1 MRKHTDHIQ
10 KLSDGEKNEERG
22 LDGSVLSRR
31 ETEACRHRLEKR
43 WYRRLAVINILLV
56 VVVCAAVIMHAGE
69 YPKWAKQTWQR
80 VQDELQDE
88 VHSEAQMGIQDDTKQ
103 QSVGKGAAET
113 ENDKINEENREGSM
127 DDAPL
132 ELQLL
137 LYGIFLFVF
146 VYLALYYFYAKVRS
160 MSLRITEHNFPE
172 VYALIRRYAVR
183 LNMKQVPKAYVMQSN
198 GVLNAF
204 SSFLFRKQYIEINAE
219 IFEVAYREFHDMD
232 ALGFVIAH
240 EMAHIYYGHATL
252 RYHLLIWFTMG
263 FPLLGAIASRTREY
277 SADRLAQ
284 KVSGTDGVEAMFM
297 LMVDRHLYKMVD
309 REDYLEEAAGQK
321 GFFLWLV
328 NLLADHPV
336 LCKRIRALSQGEG
349 SGELY

>member
-1 MRKHTDHIQ
+1 MFQHTNDRIRY
-10 KLSDGEKNEERG
+10 SDGEKNGE
-22 LDGSVLSRR
+22 SVLTGAVISRQ
-31 ETEACRHRLEKR
+31 EAEACRHRLEKR
-43 WYRRLAVINILLV
+43 WYRRLILINFLLV
-56 VVVCAAVIMHAGE
+56 ISVCVAVLVHARS
-69 YPKWAKQTWQR
+69 YPGMAKQAWKH
-80 VQDELQDE
+80 LQA
-88 VHSEAQMGIQDDTKQ
+88 EAQNEVQ
-103 QSVGKGAAET
+103 
-113 ENDKINEENREGSM
+113 NDI
-127 DDAPL
+127 PF

-137 LYGIFLFVF
+137 VYGIFLLVI
-146 VYLALYYFYAKVRS
+146 VYLALYYIYAEVRS
-160 MSLRITEHNFPE
+160 MSLRITERNFPE
-172 VYALIRRYAVR
+172 VYELIGEYARR
-183 LNMKQVPKAYVMQSN
+183 LDMKQVPKAYVMQSN

-204 SSFLFRKQYIEINAE
+204 SSFLFCRQWIEINAE

-252 RYHLLIWFTMG
+252 HYHLLIWFSNNI
-263 FPLLGAIASRTREY
+263 PILGAIASRAREY

-284 KVSGTDGVEAMFM
+284 KVTGTDGVEAMFM

-309 REDYLEEAAGQK
+309 REDYLQEAAQQK

-336 LCKRIRALSQGEG
+336 LCKRIRALDQMEG

>member
-1 MRKHTDHIQ
+1 MVNRTNDIPEY
-10 KLSDGEKNEERG
+10 SDKELTGERELTG
-22 LDGSVLSRR
+22 TVISVR
-31 ETEACRHRLEKR
+31 EAEACRHRLEKR
-43 WYRRLAVINILLV
+43 WYRRLVFINFFLVISVCVAVLV
-56 VVVCAAVIMHAGE
+56 HAGS
-69 YPKWAKQTWQR
+69 YPGLAKQAWKH
-80 VQDELQDE
+80 LQDE
-88 VHSEAQMGIQDDTKQ
+88 AQNETRNEVQDD
-103 QSVGKGAAET
+103 
-113 ENDKINEENREGSM
+113 I
-127 DDAPL
+127 PF

-137 LYGIFLFVF
+137 VYGIFLLVI
-146 VYLALYYFYAKVRS
+146 VYLALYYIYAEVRS
-160 MSLRITEHNFPE
+160 MSLRITERNFPE
-172 VYALIRRYAVR
+172 VYELIEEYARR
-183 LNMKQVPKAYVMQSN
+183 LDMKQVPKAYVMQSN

-204 SSFLFRKQYIEINAE
+204 SSFLFRKQWIEINAE

-252 RYHLLIWFTMG
+252 HYHLPIWFSNNI
-263 FPLLGAIASRTREY
+263 PLIGAIASRSREY

-284 KVSGTDGVEAMFM
+284 RVSGTDGVEAMFM

-309 REDYLEEAAGQK
+309 REDYLQEAAQQK

-336 LCKRIRALSQGEG
+336 LCKRIRALDQMEG

>member
-1 MRKHTDHIQ
+1 MFHRSKDIP
-10 KLSDGEKNEERG
+10 KYDNRELDEERELTG
-22 LDGSVLSRR
+22 DVISRQ
-31 ETEACRHRLEKR
+31 EAEKCRHRLEKR
-43 WYRRLAVINILLV
+43 WYRRLIFINFFLIIAV
-56 VVVCAAVIMHAGE
+56 CTAVFVHARE
-69 YPKWAKQTWQR
+69 YPEMAKQAWKQ
-80 VQDELQDE
+80 LQDE
-88 VHSEAQMGIQDDTKQ
+88 AKDEVQNEVGDD
-103 QSVGKGAAET
+103 
-113 ENDKINEENREGSM
+113 I
-127 DDAPL
+127 PF

-137 LYGIFLFVF
+137 VYGIFLLVI

-160 MSLRITEHNFPE
+160 MSLRITKHNFPE
-172 VYALIRRYAVR
+172 VYELIKEYARRLR
-183 LNMKQVPKAYVMQSN
+183 MKQVPKAYVMQSN

-252 RYHLLIWFTMG
+252 HYHLLIWFSNNIPV
-263 FPLLGAIASRTREY
+263 FGAIASRTREY

-284 KVSGTDGVEAMFM
+284 RVSGTDGVEAMFM
-297 LMVDRHLYKMVD
+297 LIVDRHLYKMVD
-309 REDYLEEAAGQK
+309 REDYLQEAAQQK
-321 GFFLWLV
+321 GFFLWIV

-336 LCKRIRALSQGEG
+336 LCKRIRALDQREG

>member
-1 MRKHTDHIQ
+1 MFHRSKDIP
-10 KLSDGEKNEERG
+10 KYDNRELDEERDLTG
-22 LDGSVLSRR
+22 GVISRK
-31 ETEACRHRLEKR
+31 EAEKCRHRLEKR
-43 WYRRLAVINILLV
+43 WYRRLIFINFFLVIA
-56 VVVCAAVIMHAGE
+56 VCAAVLIHARE
-69 YPKWAKQTWQR
+69 YPGMAKQVWKQ
-80 VQDELQDE
+80 LQDE
-88 VHSEAQMGIQDDTKQ
+88 VQDEVENELRSKVQDD
-103 QSVGKGAAET
+103 
-113 ENDKINEENREGSM
+113 I
-127 DDAPL
+127 PF

-137 LYGIFLFVF
+137 VYGIFVLVI

-160 MSLRITEHNFPE
+160 RSLRITKHNFPE
-172 VYALIRRYAVR
+172 VYELIGEYARR
-183 LNMKQVPKAYVMQSN
+183 LEMKQVPKAYVMQSS

-232 ALGFVIAH
+232 VLGFVIAH

-252 RYHLLIWFTMG
+252 HYHLPIWFSNNI
-263 FPLLGAIASRTREY
+263 PIIGAIASRSREY

-284 KVSGTDGVEAMFM
+284 RVSGTDGVEAMFM

-309 REDYLEEAAGQK
+309 REDYLQEAAQQK

-336 LCKRIRALSQGEG
+336 LCKRIRALDQREG

>member
-1 MRKHTDHIQ
+1 MSDHSKDIP
-10 KLSDGEKNEERG
+10 KYDNRELDEERELTG
-22 LDGSVLSRR
+22 GVISRQ
-31 ETEACRHRLEKR
+31 EAEKCRHRLEKR
-43 WYRRLAVINILLV
+43 WYRRLIFINFFLIIA
-56 VVVCAAVIMHAGE
+56 VCAAVLLHARE
-69 YPKWAKQTWQR
+69 YPGLAKQAWKQ
-80 VQDELQDE
+80 LQDE
-88 VHSEAQMGIQDDTKQ
+88 AKDEVQNEVGDESQAKAQKDAGSQKKLTEDD
-103 QSVGKGAAET
+103 
-113 ENDKINEENREGSM
+113 I
-127 DDAPL
+127 PF

-137 LYGIFLFVF
+137 VYGIFLLVI

-172 VYALIRRYAVR
+172 VYELIEEYARRLR
-183 LNMKQVPKAYVMQSN
+183 MKQVPKAYVMQSN

-219 IFEVAYREFHDMD
+219 IFEVAYREFHDKD
-232 ALGFVIAH
+232 VLGFVIAH

-252 RYHLLIWFTMG
+252 HYHLLIWFSNNIPV
-263 FPLLGAIASRTREY
+263 FGAIASRTREY

-284 KVSGTDGVEAMFM
+284 RVSGTDGVEAMFM

-309 REDYLEEAAGQK
+309 REDYLQEAAQQK

-336 LCKRIRALSQGEG
+336 LCKRIRALDQREG